1 MTMDSNMMAVALIL
15 IALLAVAAVLH
26 WRRHQSHVLEKHF
39 GPEYD
44 RTVARFGG
52 SRAKAERELMERRHR
67 VEKLEIVPLSRE
79 DAVRYG
85 EAWKALQARFVDD
98 PKSSLAEADA
108 LVRDLMHKRGYPM
121 GDFERRAAD
130 ISVNYPNVVDHYR
143 AGHDI
148 ALRDARGEADTEA
161 QRQALIHYR
170 ALFGELLET
179 ESPRQARRDARE
191 AREEA
196 RVVS

>member
-15 IALLAVAAVLH
+15 IALLAVAALLQ
-26 WRRHQSHVLEKHF
+26 WRRHHSHTLEKHF
-39 GPEYD
+39 GPEYE
-44 RTVARFGG
+44 RTVSKFG
-52 SRAKAERELMERRHR
+52 SRSKAERELAERERR

-79 DAVRYG
+79 DATRFS
-85 EAWKALQARFVDD
+85 ESWKGLQARFVDD

-130 ISVNYPNVVDHYR
+130 ISVNYPMVVDHYR
-143 AGHDI
+143 AAHDI
-148 ALRDARGEADTEA
+148 ALRDRRGEADTEA

-170 ALFGELLET
+170 ALFSELLET
-179 ESPRQARRDARE
+179 DTPREMRREQAKE
-191 AREEA
+191 ARI
-196 RVVS
+196 VS